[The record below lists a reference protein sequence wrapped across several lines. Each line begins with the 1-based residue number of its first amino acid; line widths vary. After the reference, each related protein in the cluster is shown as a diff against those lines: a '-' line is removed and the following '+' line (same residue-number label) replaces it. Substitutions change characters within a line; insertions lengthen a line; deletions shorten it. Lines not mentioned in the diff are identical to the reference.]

1 MQIAELELNDTVAV
15 EQAAAALVAGFR
27 EHWPTAWPNLAA
39 AEVRCSRRSNQERSV
54 GLPAILMAAYS
65 AGLGGA
71 WPTRESGSCTPFH
84 PAAQGH
90 GIGRGLVVDLEV
102 QVRDRG
108 GLTLMLGSDDED
120 DMITLSGVELYPEV
134 WAYIQHIRYLQP
146 VRVLPEMRLC
156 AGVVPDVNGR
166 SKPDILM
173 AKRVADG

>member
-1 MQIAELELNDTVAV
+1 
-15 EQAAAALVAGFR
+15 
-27 EHWPTAWPNLAA
+27 
-39 AEVRCSRRSNQERSV
+39 
-54 GLPAILMAAYS
+54 
-65 AGLGGA
+65 
-71 WPTRESGSCTPFH
+71 
-84 PAAQGH
+84 
-90 GIGRGLVVDLEV
+90 
-102 QVRDRG
+102 
-108 GLTLMLGSDDED
+108 MLGSDDED